1 MQRRTSVRWNALA
14 AVLCA
19 AIMTLVVAR
28 VAHAE
33 GTLDKIKRTGVFLA
47 GVRYDFPPVGTIDLS
62 GNPVGFGPDLAKAI
76 ADKLGVPVKYVQS
89 TSQNRMPLLLN
100 GQIDAEIGIT
110 TPFKS
115 REETADFTIP
125 YAWDSTTI
133 LVHKGDDTDPKH
145 YGPPKKVATTQ
156 GSGNIDVFK
165 RIVPDANFV
174 LFQEYPDAFAALQ
187 NHKVDAVVLNRAATG
202 VALKSDPN
210 LAVGKDINRDVWGIL
225 VRPDDSKWRNFLNWT
240 LQDLWASG
248 EYQKIY
254 AKWFGEQPWFPMWSQ
269 YGLQPGIGGAAS
281 CCGQ

>member
-1 MQRRTSVRWNALA
+1 MKYRKAISWGAICAGLCTAVITLA
-14 AVLCA
+14 SAG
-19 AIMTLVVAR
+19 I
-28 VAHAE
+28 AHAE

-47 GVRYDFPPVGTIDLS
+47 GVRYDFPPVGTVDAS

-76 ADKLGVPVKYVQS
+76 GDKLGVQVKYVQS

-110 TPFKS
+110 TPFQS
-115 REETADFTIP
+115 REQTADFTIP

-133 LVHKGDDTDPKH
+133 LVHKGDDLDPKN

-156 GSGNIDVFK
+156 GSANVDVFK
-165 RIVPDANFV
+165 RIVPNADFV

-202 VALKSDPN
+202 VVLKSDPN
-210 LAVGKDINRDVWGIL
+210 LAVGKDIDRDVWAIM

-240 LQDLWASG
+240 LQELWASG

-254 AKWFGEQPWFPMWSQ
+254 TKWFGVQPWFTMWSQ
-269 YGLQPGIGGAAS
+269 YGLQPGIGGAMS
-281 CCGQ
+281 CCGH

>member
-1 MQRRTSVRWNALA
+1 MGRWAPLCAILCVAFVATALA
-14 AVLCA
+14 G
-19 AIMTLVVAR
+19 VAR
-28 VAHAE
+28 AE

-125 YAWDSTTI
+125 YAWDSATI
-133 LVHKGDDTDPKH
+133 LVHKGDDLNPKD

-156 GSGNIDVFK
+156 GSGNIEVFK
-165 RIVPDANFV
+165 RIVPNADFV

-202 VALKSDPN
+202 LAIKNDPN
-210 LAVGKDINRDVWGIL
+210 LAVGQDISRDVWGIL

-269 YGLQPGIGGAAS
+269 YGLQPGIGGPMS
-281 CCGQ
+281 CCGN

>member
-1 MQRRTSVRWNALA
+1 MQRRKSVRWNAIA
-14 AVLCA
+14 AVLCTA
-19 AIMTLVVAR
+19 VMTLVWAG

-133 LVHKGDDTDPKH
+133 LVHKGDDMDPKH

-187 NHKVDAVVLNRAATG
+187 NRKVDAVVLNRAATA
-202 VALKSDPN
+202 VVLKSDPN
-210 LAVGKDINRDVWGIL
+210 LAVGQDINRDVWGIL